1 MRVSVNESDDLQL
14 YPPLKDTCRLIYVK
28 VITSSSRDDWINLT
42 ELNRN
47 SIYVLYIYSWK
58 KINIIFS
65 IDFMSNNTILSAFT
79 TGKECS
85 EDFLKTRFLMTN
97 EAE

>member
-1 MRVSVNESDDLQL
+1 M
-14 YPPLKDTCRLIYVK
+14 
-28 VITSSSRDDWINLT
+28 
-42 ELNRN
+42 
-47 SIYVLYIYSWK
+47 K

-79 TGKECS
+79 TGNECS
-85 EDFLKTRFLMTN
+85 EETRFLMTN

>member
-1 MRVSVNESDDLQL
+1 M
-14 YPPLKDTCRLIYVK
+14 
-28 VITSSSRDDWINLT
+28 
-42 ELNRN
+42 
-47 SIYVLYIYSWK
+47 K
-58 KINIIFS
+58 KKYIIFS

-79 TGKECS
+79 TGNECS